1 MELAGHCITATDVQ
15 ISVLRVALE
24 RGVEDINTEVLL
36 ITLDN
41 QILLERLLWRAPSKL
56 VLSTSRVA

>member
-1 MELAGHCITATDVQ
+1 MLAGYCITATDVQ